1 MYKYNQKQRESTM
14 AISKIKEN
22 SLASGAI
29 TESNVGSDIINAQT
43 LNCNF

>member
-1 MYKYNQKQRESTM
+1 M